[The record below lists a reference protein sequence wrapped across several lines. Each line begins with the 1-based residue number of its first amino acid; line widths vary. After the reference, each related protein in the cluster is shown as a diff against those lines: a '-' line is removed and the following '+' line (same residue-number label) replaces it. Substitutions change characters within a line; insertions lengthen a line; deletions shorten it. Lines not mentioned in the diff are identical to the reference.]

1 MSLSLDLSL
10 SFGAF
15 RLAVKTDLPLSG
27 ITAIFGHSG
36 SGKSTLL
43 RVIAGLE
50 TGATGRVALGA
61 DHWQGN
67 GAFTPPHRRGVGY
80 VFQDTR
86 LFNHLSVAGNL
97 AYADKRAQ
105 SLPGPAWEE
114 VVSALDLAPLLT
126 RRPHSLS
133 GGEASRVA
141 MGRALLTRPRLL
153 LMDEPLSA
161 LDEARKAEIL
171 PYLERLRDRMGIPIL
186 YVSHSTAEVAR
197 LADHLVILEAGAIRF
212 QGPVATLLA
221 DPAAARSF
229 GLREAGALL
238 NARIARHEEDGLTCL
253 ETSAGPLLLPHVAA
267 PLGTRLRVRILAQ
280 DVLLSV
286 IRPQGLSALN
296 ILPATVQSLRMGEGP
311 GAFVQL
317 RAGDELLLARITRRS
332 AAALALEPG
341 SPCFAILKSVSV
353 APFNIGANI
362 EANIGAAISD
372 PSPPKRK

>member
-1 MSLSLDLSL
+1 MSLSLDLQL
-10 SFGAF
+10 GFGAF
-15 RLAVKTDLPLSG
+15 RLAVQTDLPLAG

-43 RVIAGLE
+43 RIIAGLE
-50 TGATGRVALGA
+50 TGATGRVAMGPEV
-61 DHWQGN
+61 WQGPN
-67 GAFTPPHRRGVGY
+67 HLTPPHLRGIGY

-97 AYADKRAQ
+97 AYADSRAK
-105 SLPGPAWEE
+105 SLPGPGWEE
-114 VVSALDLAPLLT
+114 VVRALDLAPLLN
-126 RRPHSLS
+126 RRPQTLS

-171 PYLERLRDRMGIPIL
+171 PYLERLRDQMGIPIL

-197 LADHLVILEAGAIRF
+197 LADHLVILEAGAIRL
-212 QGPVATLLA
+212 QGPVAALLA

-229 GLREAGALL
+229 GLREAGAVIK
-238 NARIARHEEDGLTCL
+238 ARIAAQEPDGLTRL

-267 PLGTRLRVRILAQ
+267 SLGTELRVRILAQ
-280 DVLLSV
+280 DVLLS
-286 IRPQGLSALN
+286 REAPQGLSALN
-296 ILPATVQSLRMGEGP
+296 ILPATVQSLRIGEGP

-317 RAGDELLLARITRRS
+317 RAGNDLLLARITRRS
-332 AAALALEPG
+332 VAALSLEPG
-341 SPCFAILKSVSV
+341 SPCYAILKSVSV
-353 APFNIGANI
+353 APFNIG
-362 EANIGAAISD
+362 G
-372 PSPPKRK
+372 R